1 MKQFLTIALLL
12 LPCCICFGGAVYLLA
27 IGSTQGWGW
36 LLFIGLLCSGV
47 RYASTRDE
55 DDIV

>member
-1 MKQFLTIALLL
+1 MKQLLTIALLL
-12 LPCCICFGGAVYLLA
+12 IPCCICFAGAVYLLA

-47 RYASTRDE
+47 SYNTKVDK
-55 DDIV
+55 